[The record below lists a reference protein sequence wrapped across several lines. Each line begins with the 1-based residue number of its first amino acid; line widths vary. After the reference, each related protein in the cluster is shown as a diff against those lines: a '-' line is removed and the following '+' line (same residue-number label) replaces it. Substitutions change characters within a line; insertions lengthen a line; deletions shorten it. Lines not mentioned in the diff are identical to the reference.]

1 MNGMFTIFKKTKLKK
16 NSFQVKMMKKELDH
30 FMIQFLLAAAFKT
43 RTQKFCFIKEQ
54 S

>member
-16 NSFQVKMMKKELDH
+16 NFFLVKKMKIELDN
-30 FMIQFLLAAAFKT
+30 FMIQFLLVAVFKK

-54 S
+54 P